1 LWISVD
7 NQTFSVAIF
16 RLIGGFLFPT
26 LCVRSSWSAVANGR
40 LAASTPVHKCGEIT
54 LNEV

>member
-1 LWISVD
+1 VD
-7 NQTFSVAIF
+7 NQTFLVAIF